1 MSQDESPYWD
11 SHEQEEVPF
20 YQRPAFRTIASIWA
34 VLFFGMLF
42 VNWLVQSIVKGSQT
56 ASIDREV
63 LSALQAAVYEVV
75 KDQKDLV
82 SRVDDQYL
90 DLLSRINDLST
101 GVRRMGHALREPLSL
116 ERLQGIVQVPRE
128 ENRSTMVFCVVSIV
142 LAVLMHYIVL
152 RKDEGQDMRRI
163 RERCGSPRRCQQAVL
178 QCGVMNPPPAY
189 NPEVVPI
196 AAWRDAPMMPGN
208 ARIIPVGSPLAT
220 AFCLSYTSSK
230 ESCRSGTE
238 SRCEGT
244 SAERMCGVHGVDE
257 YPCDRNIPFLSL
269 GVAIP
274 PQVPCGHRC
283 CCGLCHT
290 RLKRY
295 VHTLTPTSQCH
306 LLGARSAT

>member
-196 AAWRDAPMMPGN
+196 AAWRDAPMMPVTPR
-208 ARIIPVGSPLAT
+208 ARKAVVAARKADVKEHRLSACVVCMASTSTHAIALQSPPRSHVGT
-220 AFCLSYTSSK
+220 
-230 ESCRSGTE
+230 
-238 SRCEGT
+238 
-244 SAERMCGVHGVDE
+244 
-257 YPCDRNIPFLSL
+257 
-269 GVAIP
+269 GVA
-274 PQVPCGHRC
+274 V
-283 CCGLCHT
+283 
-290 RLKRY
+290 
-295 VHTLTPTSQCH
+295 
-306 LLGARSAT
+306 ASAIQD